1 MKQMR
6 KADMLRK
13 GQEGHLLAERDL
25 LASAA
30 STTRWIVKL
39 AYSFQDVD
47 HLYLVMSY
55 MPGGDLLTLLIQ
67 RDTFPENMARFYAA
81 EMVLAIQET
90 HQTLGAIHRDIKPD
104 NWLFDAK
111 GHLAISDFGLATDL
125 RFDHDGHYFDQQ
137 RQELLHKHGID
148 LEDASRNRAAPSRP
162 DFRSTGSDAA
172 PSILTWRD
180 QQRRKKAF
188 SVVGT
193 NNYMAPEVLRGA
205 GYDVRADWWSLGII
219 IYEMLYGYPPFVSKN
234 RQDTRHKVQ
243 RMIKS
248 ALGSLQLIHLFTD
261 HELVALLAVPCLS
274 SSFS

>member
-13 GQEGHLLAERDL
+13 GQEGHLRAERDL

-55 MPGGDLLTLLIQ
+55 MPGGDLLTLLIE
-67 RDTFPENMARFYAA
+67 RDTFPEKMARFYAA

-90 HQTLGAIHRDIKPD
+90 HQTLGAMHRDIKPD

-125 RFDHDGHYFDQQ
+125 RFDHEGRYFHQQ
-137 RQELLHKHGID
+137 RQELLHEHAFQPNFG
-148 LEDASRNRAAPSRP
+148 
-162 DFRSTGSDAA
+162 STGSEAS

-219 IYEMLYGYPPFVSKN
+219 VYEMLYGYPPFVSKN

-243 RMIKS
+243 HMTKS
-248 ALGSLQLIHLFTD
+248 ALGVCS
-261 HELVALLAVPCLS
+261 
-274 SSFS
+274 